1 MMLKKFKYNDIQQCH
16 FSNMCDELNELCYK
30 KDVESHKPNKIK
42 SNYILILH
50 DYLSNFIHRNN
61 IKLYYAYKKNKYF
74 INLEK
79 NTSTQ
84 SFILEINSAERSFST
99 VKLKCHNSNSE
110 LVTVMLL
117 KYVSALLAEEMDL
130 HGYFLTVCIHRNF
143 SSFICITPDMLKEY
157 PNGYANAVRI
167 IIEINGERIDEI
179 HNLPF
184 CRGMA
189 IRRRRSL
196 TTVI

>member
-16 FSNMCDELNELCYK
+16 FLNNK
-30 KDVESHKPNKIK
+30 K
-42 SNYILILH
+42 
-50 DYLSNFIHRNN
+50 N
-61 IKLYYAYKKNKYF
+61 IKLYYTYKKNKYF

-84 SFILEINSAERSFST
+84 SFILEINSAERSYSN
-99 VKLKCHNSNSE
+99 VKLTCYNSKSE
-110 LVTVMLL
+110 MVIVMLP
-117 KYVSALLAEEMDL
+117 KYVSALLAEKIDL
-130 HGYFLTVCIHRNF
+130 RGYFLTVCIHRNF
-143 SSFICITPDMLKEY
+143 SSFICITPDMLNKY
-157 PNGYANAVRI
+157 PNGYANSIRI

-184 CRGMA
+184 CRGKA
-189 IRRRRSL
+189 IRKRSL

>member
-16 FSNMCDELNELCYK
+16 FLN
-30 KDVESHKPNKIK
+30 NK
-42 SNYILILH
+42 
-50 DYLSNFIHRNN
+50 NN
-61 IKLYYAYKKNKYF
+61 IKLYYTYKKNKYF

-99 VKLKCHNSNSE
+99 VKLNCQNSKSE
-110 LVTVMLL
+110 IVIVMLP
-117 KYVSALLAEEMDL
+117 KYVSALLAEEIDL
-130 HGYFLTVCIHRNF
+130 SGYFLTVCIHRNF
-143 SSFICITPDMLKEY
+143 SSFICITPDMLNMY
-157 PNGYANAVRI
+157 PNGYANSIRI

-179 HNLPF
+179 HKFPF
-184 CRGMA
+184 CRAMA
-189 IRRRRSL
+189 IKRKSL

>member
-1 MMLKKFKYNDIQQCH
+1 MKMILKKFKYNDIQQCH
-16 FSNMCDELNELCYK
+16 FLN
-30 KDVESHKPNKIK
+30 NK
-42 SNYILILH
+42 
-50 DYLSNFIHRNN
+50 NN
-61 IKLYYAYKKNKYF
+61 IKLYYTYKKNKYF
-74 INLEK
+74 LNLEK

-99 VKLKCHNSNSE
+99 VKLKCHNSKSE
-110 LVTVMLL
+110 MVIVMLP

-130 HGYFLTVCIHRNF
+130 HGYFLTVCIHSNF
-143 SSFICITPDMLKEY
+143 SSFICITPDMLDKY
-157 PNGYANAVRI
+157 PNGNVNAVRI

-189 IRRRRSL
+189 IRRRSL

>member
-16 FSNMCDELNELCYK
+16 FLN
-30 KDVESHKPNKIK
+30 NK
-42 SNYILILH
+42 
-50 DYLSNFIHRNN
+50 
-61 IKLYYAYKKNKYF
+61 KLYYTYKKNKYF

-84 SFILEINSAERSFST
+84 SFILVIE
-99 VKLKCHNSNSE
+99 
-110 LVTVMLL
+110 MLP
-117 KYVSALLAEEMDL
+117 KYVSAILAEEIDL
-130 HGYFLTVCIHRNF
+130 CGYFLTVCIHRNF
-143 SSFICITPDMLKEY
+143 SSFICITPDMLNKY

-179 HNLPF
+179 HKLPF

-189 IRRRRSL
+189 IKRRSL
-196 TTVI
+196 MTVI

>member
-1 MMLKKFKYNDIQQCH
+1 MMLKKFKYNDIQQCQ

-50 DYLSNFIHRNN
+50 DDVSNFILRNN
-61 IKLYYAYKKNKYF
+61 IKLYYTYKKNKYF

-99 VKLKCHNSNSE
+99 VKLRCHNSKSE
-110 LVTVMLL
+110 LVIVMLP
-117 KYVSALLAEEMDL
+117 KYVSA
-130 HGYFLTVCIHRNF
+130 Y
-143 SSFICITPDMLKEY
+143 
-157 PNGYANAVRI
+157 
-167 IIEINGERIDEI
+167 
-179 HNLPF
+179 
-184 CRGMA
+184 
-189 IRRRRSL
+189 
-196 TTVI
+196 

>member
-16 FSNMCDELNELCYK
+16 FLN
-30 KDVESHKPNKIK
+30 NK
-42 SNYILILH
+42 
-50 DYLSNFIHRNN
+50 NN
-61 IKLYYAYKKNKYF
+61 IKLYYTYKKNKYF

-84 SFILEINSAERSFST
+84 SFLLEINSAERSYSN
-99 VKLKCHNSNSE
+99 VKLNCQNSKSE
-110 LVTVMLL
+110 LVTVMLP
-117 KYVSALLAEEMDL
+117 KYVSALLAEEIDL
-130 HGYFLTVCIHRNF
+130 RGYFLTVCIHRNF
-143 SSFICITPDMLKEY
+143 SSFICITPDMLNKY
-157 PNGYANAVRI
+157 PNGYANSIRI

-184 CRGMA
+184 CRAMA
-189 IRRRRSL
+189 IKRRSL